1 MFFLPENNQF
11 FPQGVHKFSDDAN
24 SSLFVGLVESA
35 SSPVCRLCL
44 RGSLL
49 TPWYLARGRAQYSFP
64 LNVPKREHVSW
75 AAVLQNHS
83 SGQKCVSGK
92 GQEAAQTFVF

>member
-1 MFFLPENNQF
+1 MMRTAVFLWGWWSRPPPQF
-11 FPQGVHKFSDDAN
+11 D
-24 SSLFVGLVESA
+24 
-35 SSPVCRLCL
+35 CRLCL

-64 LNVPKREHVSW
+64 LNVPRREHVSW